1 MRVRNIAVIVIG
13 LDEEYQYNVIR
24 GINQYAREHD
34 VNISYFAAF
43 GGVVDSRKFDLGE
56 FSIFNLTNFSYF
68 DGALLMLNT
77 FSDADV
83 KARIVDRVRASGI
96 PALAFET
103 KDYPDFYDISI
114 DNFKVMKALINHVI
128 VEHGAK
134 TLNFVSGPLS
144 NPEGRMRYEAY
155 LSAMEENGLEID
167 ERRIFYGSF
176 RGYDGKLAVDAFLES
191 GLPLPDAFICSND
204 SMALTLVT
212 SLERLGF
219 RVPNDVIVTG
229 FDHTFSA
236 RNACPALTTVKRP
249 LFVSGYQACEK
260 LCRLLNG
267 ENQPRSTEL
276 KATPV
281 FTESCGCPGDTA
293 DDLRE
298 YKKRTSHRLEIT
310 NSNILMLNRLTAGLA
325 EAETTAEDMDVI
337 EKVIRD
343 LDCEKFC
350 LCLTADWQE
359 AFSPKMPP
367 RDPNGYSEYMTAPL
381 IWDRGARR
389 SVAIFKSREMFPEPP
404 RSGGNIYYFLPL
416 HFGDRCLGYYIIT
429 NGDFPIYSLLCH
441 TLTMN
446 ISNSIE
452 NIRKLFHLNR
462 AMEELNRLYVI
473 DPLCEIYNRHGFI
486 NLTGEMFRESIAQ
499 QESVILSFIDMD
511 GLKFINDNYGHNE
524 GDFAIRQ
531 LAEIVK
537 SCAGTRGICARIGG
551 DEFIIFARG
560 AGADSA
566 DALAAKFN
574 ESLRLCNERLQKP
587 YQLSASIG
595 SIVTVPGKDDTL
607 YGMIQQADDKMYEIK
622 KLKKNTRRSEQLRKD
637 GSSPEP

>member
-1 MRVRNIAVIVIG
+1 MRIRNIAVIVIG

-24 GINQYAREHD
+24 GINQYAREHNT
-34 VNISYFAAF
+34 NICYFAAF
-43 GGVVDSRKFDLGE
+43 GGVVESRKFDLGE
-56 FSIFNLTNFSYF
+56 FSIFNLPNFSYF

-77 FSDADV
+77 FSDAEV
-83 KARIVDRVRASGI
+83 KARIVARVRASGI
-96 PALAFET
+96 PAVVFEA

-114 DNFKVMKALINHVI
+114 DNFKVMKSLINHVI
-128 VEHGAK
+128 TEHGARV
-134 TLNFVSGPLS
+134 LNFVSGPLT
-144 NPEGRMRYEAY
+144 NPEGRMRYEAF
-155 LSAMEENGLEID
+155 LCAMEENGLELD

-176 RGYDGKLAVDAFLES
+176 RSYDGKLAADAFAES
-191 GLPLPDAFICSND
+191 GLPLPDAFICAND
-204 SMALTLVT
+204 GMALTLVT
-212 SLERLGF
+212 SLERMGY
-219 RVPNDVIVTG
+219 RIPNDVMVTG
-229 FDHTFSA
+229 FDYIFSA
-236 RNACPALTTVKRP
+236 RNACPAITTVKRP

-281 FTESCGCPGDTA
+281 YTESCGCPDETA

-298 YKKRTSHRLEIT
+298 YKKRMHRRMEVT

-325 EAETTAEDMDVI
+325 EAETTAENMNVI
-337 EKVIRD
+337 EKIIRD
-343 LDCEKFC
+343 IDCEKFS

-359 AFSPKMPP
+359 AFSPKLPP
-367 RDPNGYSEYMTAPL
+367 QDPDSYAEYMTAPL
-381 IWDRGARR
+381 IWENGARR
-389 SVAIFKSREMFPEPP
+389 STEIFRSCEMFPEPP
-404 RSGGNIYYFLPL
+404 RTGGNIYYFLPL
-416 HFGDRCLGYYIIT
+416 HFGDRCLGYYIVE
-429 NGDFPIYSLLCH
+429 NGDFPTYSLLCH

-473 DPLCEIYNRHGFI
+473 DPLCEIYNRNGFI
-486 NLTGEMFRESIAQ
+486 NLADEMFRESIRNR
-499 QESVILSFIDMD
+499 ESIILSFIDMD

-537 SCAGTRGICARIGG
+537 TCAGTRGICARIGG
-551 DEFIIFARG
+551 DEFIIFSKCSGENA
-560 AGADSA
+560 AE
-566 DALAAKFN
+566 ALAVQFGEA
-574 ESLRLCNERLQKP
+574 LTACNAVLKKP

-595 SIVTVPGKDDTL
+595 SIVTVAGENDTL
-607 YGMIQQADDKMYEIK
+607 YGMIQQADDKMYEFK
-622 KLKKNTRRSEQLRKD
+622 KLKKNARKSERI
-637 GSSPEP
+637 GE

>member
-1 MRVRNIAVIVIG
+1 MRIRNIAVIVIG

-24 GINQYAREHD
+24 GINQYAREHM

-43 GGVVDSRKFDLGE
+43 GGVVESRKFDLGE

-77 FSDADV
+77 FSDPEI
-83 KARIVDRVRASGI
+83 KARIVERVRASGI
-96 PALAFET
+96 PAVAFET

-114 DNFKVMKALINHVI
+114 DNFKVMKMLINHVI
-128 VEHGAK
+128 QQHGAK
-134 TLNFVSGPLS
+134 VLNFVSGPLS
-144 NPEGRMRYEAY
+144 NPEGKMRYDAFCA
-155 LSAMEENGLEID
+155 AMEENGLEID
-167 ERRIFYGSF
+167 ERRIFRGSF
-176 RGYDGKLAVDAFLES
+176 RGYDGKLAADAFADS

-204 SMALTLVT
+204 SMALNLIT
-212 SLERLGF
+212 SLERMGYH
-219 RVPNDVIVTG
+219 VPDDVIVTG

-249 LFVSGYQACEK
+249 LFLSGYQACEK

-276 KATPV
+276 DAAPV
-281 FTESCGCPGDTA
+281 YTESCGCPGDAT

-298 YKKRTSHRLEIT
+298 YKKRISRRLEIT

-343 LDCEKFC
+343 IDCEKFC
-350 LCLTADWQE
+350 LCLTANWQE

-367 RDPNGYSEYMTAPL
+367 RDPHGYSEYMTAPL
-381 IWDRGARR
+381 IWDKGARR
-389 SVAIFKSREMFPEPP
+389 SVAIFKSSEMFPESP

-416 HFGDRCLGYYIIT
+416 HFGDRCLGYYIVT

-473 DPLCEIYNRHGFI
+473 DPLCEIYNRNGFI
-486 NLTGEMFRESIAQ
+486 NLTDEMFRDCITRKEC
-499 QESVILSFIDMD
+499 VILSFVDMD
-511 GLKFINDNYGHNE
+511 GLKFINDNFGHNE

-537 SCAGTRGICARIGG
+537 TCAGTHGICARIGG

-560 AGADSA
+560 ANENAAES
-566 DALAAKFN
+566 LAKKFN
-574 ESLRLCNERLQKP
+574 EALTMCNARLQKP

-595 SIVTVPGKDDTL
+595 SIVTVPSQDDTL
-607 YGMIQQADDKMYEIK
+607 YGMIRQADDKMYEIK
-622 KLKKNTRRSEQLRKD
+622 KRKKNTRKSERLSADPK
-637 GSSPEP
+637 PVI

>member
-13 LDEEYQYNVIR
+13 LDEEYQYNIIR

-43 GGVVDSRKFDLGE
+43 GGVVDSRRFDLGE

-77 FSDADV
+77 FSDAEV
-83 KARIVDRVRASGI
+83 KARIVERVRASGI
-96 PALAFET
+96 PAVAFET

-343 LDCEKFC
+343 IDCEKFC

-381 IWDRGARR
+381 IWDKGARR
-389 SVAIFKSREMFPEPP
+389 SVAIFKSCEMFPEPP
-404 RSGGNIYYFLPL
+404 RTGGNIYYFLPL
-416 HFGDRCLGYYIIT
+416 HFGDRCLGYYIVT

-537 SCAGTRGICARIGG
+537 SCAGTHGICARIGG

-637 GSSPEP
+637 VSSPEQ

>member
-77 FSDADV
+77 FSDAEV

-128 VEHGAK
+128 VEHGAR

-204 SMALTLVT
+204 SMALTLIT

-343 LDCEKFC
+343 IDCEKFC

-607 YGMIQQADDKMYEIK
+607 YSMIQQADDKMYEIK

>member
-1 MRVRNIAVIVIG
+1 MKIRNIAVIVIG
-13 LDEEYQYNVIR
+13 LDEEYQYNIIR

-56 FSIFNLTNFSYF
+56 FSIFSLTNFSYF

-77 FSDADV
+77 FSDAEV
-83 KARIVDRVRASGI
+83 KAKIVERVRASGI
-96 PALAFET
+96 PAVAFET

-114 DNFKVMKALINHVI
+114 DNFKVMKSLINHVI

-134 TLNFVSGPLS
+134 VLNFVTGPLS
-144 NPEGRMRYEAY
+144 NPEGRMRYEAFRC
-155 LSAMEENGLEID
+155 AMEENGLEID

-176 RGYDGKLAVDAFLES
+176 RGYDGKLAVDAFAES

-204 SMALTLVT
+204 SMALTLIT
-212 SLERLGF
+212 SLERLGYH
-219 RVPNDVIVTG
+219 VPSDVMVTG
-229 FDHTFSA
+229 FDFTFSA

-249 LFVSGYQACEK
+249 LFASGYQACEK

-281 FTESCGCPGDTA
+281 FTESCGCPGETA

-325 EAETTAEDMDVI
+325 EAETTAENMDAI
-337 EKVIRD
+337 EKIIRD
-343 LDCEKFC
+343 IDCEKFC

-367 RDPNGYSEYMTAPL
+367 RNPDAYSEYMTAPL
-381 IWDRGARR
+381 IWERGARR
-389 SVAIFKSREMFPEPP
+389 SVPIFRSSEMFPEQP
-404 RSGGNIYYFLPL
+404 RTGGNIHYFLPL
-416 HFGDRCLGYYIIT
+416 HFGDRCLGYYIVT

-473 DPLCEIYNRHGFI
+473 DPLCDIYNRNGFI
-486 NLTGEMFRESIAQ
+486 NLANERFRECVRDQ
-499 QESVILSFIDMD
+499 KPVILSFIDMD
-511 GLKFINDNYGHNE
+511 GLKFINDNYGHNK

-537 SCAGTRGICARIGG
+537 SCAGTHGICARIGG
-551 DEFIIFARG
+551 DEFIIFSRA
-560 AGADSA
+560 A
-566 DALAAKFN
+566 DAADAEALAKQFN
-574 ESLRLCNERLQKP
+574 ESLATCNARLQKP

-595 SIVTVPGKDDTL
+595 SIVKVAGESDSL
-607 YGMIQQADDKMYEIK
+607 YSMIQQADDKMYEIK
-622 KLKKNTRRSEQLRKD
+622 KHKKAARKSEAVK
-637 GSSPEP
+637 P

>member
-43 GGVVDSRKFDLGE
+43 GGVVDSRRFDLGE

-128 VEHGAK
+128 VEHGAR

-343 LDCEKFC
+343 IDCEKFC

-404 RSGGNIYYFLPL
+404 HSGGNIYYFLPL

-607 YGMIQQADDKMYEIK
+607 YSMIQQADDKMYEIK

>member
-1 MRVRNIAVIVIG
+1 MKIRNIAVIVIG

-77 FSDADV
+77 FSDAEV
-83 KARIVDRVRASGI
+83 KAKIVERVRASGI
-96 PALAFET
+96 PAVAFET

-114 DNFKVMKALINHVI
+114 DNFRAMKSLINHVI

-134 TLNFVSGPLS
+134 VLNFVTGPLS
-144 NPEGRMRYEAY
+144 NPEGRMRYEAFRC
-155 LSAMEENGLEID
+155 AMEENGLEID

-176 RGYDGKLAVDAFLES
+176 RGYDGKLAVDAFAES

-204 SMALTLVT
+204 SMALTLIT
-212 SLERLGF
+212 SLERLGYH
-219 RVPNDVIVTG
+219 VPSDVMVTG
-229 FDHTFSA
+229 FDFTFSA

-249 LFVSGYQACEK
+249 LFASGYQACEK

-281 FTESCGCPGDTA
+281 FTESCGCPGETA

-325 EAETTAEDMDVI
+325 EAETTAENMDAI
-337 EKVIRD
+337 EKIIRD
-343 LDCEKFC
+343 IDCEKFC

-367 RDPNGYSEYMTAPL
+367 RNPDAYSEYMTVPL
-381 IWDRGARR
+381 IWERGARR
-389 SVAIFKSREMFPEPP
+389 SVPIFRSSEMFPEQP
-404 RSGGNIYYFLPL
+404 RTGGNIHYFLPL
-416 HFGDRCLGYYIIT
+416 HFGDRCLGYYIVT

-473 DPLCEIYNRHGFI
+473 DPLCDIYNRNGFI
-486 NLTGEMFRESIAQ
+486 NLANERFRECVRDQ
-499 QESVILSFIDMD
+499 KPVILSFIDMD

-537 SCAGTRGICARIGG
+537 SCAGTHGICARIGG
-551 DEFIIFARG
+551 DEFIIFSRA
-560 AGADSA
+560 AEAA
-566 DALAAKFN
+566 DAEALAKQFN
-574 ESLRLCNERLQKP
+574 ESLATCNARLQKP

-595 SIVTVPGKDDTL
+595 SIVKVAGGSDSL
-607 YGMIQQADDKMYEIK
+607 YSMIQQADDKMYEIK
-622 KLKKNTRRSEQLRKD
+622 KHKKAARKSEAVK
-637 GSSPEP
+637 P

>member
-1 MRVRNIAVIVIG
+1 
-13 LDEEYQYNVIR
+13 
-24 GINQYAREHD
+24 
-34 VNISYFAAF
+34 
-43 GGVVDSRKFDLGE
+43 
-56 FSIFNLTNFSYF
+56 
-68 DGALLMLNT
+68 
-77 FSDADV
+77 
-83 KARIVDRVRASGI
+83 
-96 PALAFET
+96 
-103 KDYPDFYDISI
+103 
-114 DNFKVMKALINHVI
+114 MKALINHVI
-128 VEHGAK
+128 VEHGAR

-144 NPEGRMRYEAY
+144 NPEGKMRYEAY

-343 LDCEKFC
+343 IDCEKFC
-350 LCLTADWQE
+350 LCLTADWQD

-511 GLKFINDNYGHNE
+511 GLKFINDNYGHKA
-524 GDFAIRQ
+524 GDDYIKAACKLICQTIRQ

-607 YGMIQQADDKMYEIK
+607 YGIIQQADDKMYEIK

-637 GSSPEP
+637 VSSPEP

>member
-83 KARIVDRVRASGI
+83 KARIVERVRASGI

-128 VEHGAK
+128 VEHGAR

-343 LDCEKFC
+343 IDCEKFC

-607 YGMIQQADDKMYEIK
+607 YSMIQQADDKMYEIK

-637 GSSPEP
+637 GSSPEQ